1 MKLTDYL
8 NAINYSKKNLM
19 DTDDDD
25 VERKYPAFV
34 VNRCMSYFPDTILYA
49 NEMNRLSH
57 LDNKMQFSYYL
68 HSVRKRKRF
77 SKWLKNENP
86 ADLDLIK
93 SYFGYNNKRAREALE
108 ILSEKDIEHIRA
120 EMNTGGVKK

>member
-1 MKLTDYL
+1 
-8 NAINYSKKNLM
+8 
-19 DTDDDD
+19 
-25 VERKYPAFV
+25 
-34 VNRCMSYFPDTILYA
+34 
-49 NEMNRLSH
+49 MNRLSH

-68 HSVRKRKRF
+68 PSVRKRKRF

>member
-19 DTDDDD
+19 NTDDDS
-25 VERKYPAFV
+25 VERKYPAYV
-34 VNRCMSYFPDTILYA
+34 VNRCLSYFPDTVLYA

-57 LDNKMQFSYYL
+57 LDNEMQFSYYL

-77 SKWLKNENP
+77 SKWLKNEETDELN
-86 ADLDLIK
+86 LVK
-93 SYFGYNNKRAREALE
+93 QYYGYNSKRAREALD
-108 ILSEKDIEHIRA
+108 ILSEEDIKNMRA
-120 EMNTGGVKK
+120 EMNTGGVDK